1 MYVKDK
7 MTSEPICI
15 SGDAKISE
23 VVDIMSEHHL
33 HRVPVVNNGKLVGLV
48 TGSLISQKGP
58 TKATS
63 LSIFELN
70 YLLSKTSVDTIMIRD
85 VITINENRFLE
96 DAALLMLNHDIGC
109 LPVLNDQNE
118 LVGIM
123 TQNDVFAA
131 FLDVLGYREHGSRIC
146 IEVKDKIGAI
156 GEISEVFVRNKINIS
171 HVGVYSLKNEMAEII
186 FRVETIQTDALEKD
200 LIESG
205 YKVLN
210 VSKNPN

>member
-7 MTSEPICI
+7 MTKEPISI

-23 VVDIMSEHHL
+23 VVDLMSEHHL
-33 HRVPVVNNGKLVGLV
+33 HRVPVVNQGKLVGLV

-96 DAALLMLNHDIGC
+96 DAALLMLNQDIGC

-186 FRVETIQTDALEKD
+186 FRVETIQTDLLEKD

>member
-7 MTSEPICI
+7 MTKEPISI

-23 VVDIMSEHHL
+23 VVDLMSEHHL
-33 HRVPVVNNGKLVGLV
+33 HRVPVVNQGKLVGLV

-186 FRVETIQTDALEKD
+186 FRVETIQTDLLEKD

>member
-1 MYVKDK
+1 
-7 MTSEPICI
+7 
-15 SGDAKISE
+15 
-23 VVDIMSEHHL
+23 
-33 HRVPVVNNGKLVGLV
+33 
-48 TGSLISQKGP
+48 
-58 TKATS
+58 
-63 LSIFELN
+63 

-96 DAALLMLNHDIGC
+96 DAALLMLNQDIGC

-186 FRVETIQTDALEKD
+186 FRVETIQTDLLEKD

>member
-85 VITINENRFLE
+85 V
-96 DAALLMLNHDIGC
+96 
-109 LPVLNDQNE
+109 
-118 LVGIM
+118 
-123 TQNDVFAA
+123 
-131 FLDVLGYREHGSRIC
+131 
-146 IEVKDKIGAI
+146 
-156 GEISEVFVRNKINIS
+156 
-171 HVGVYSLKNEMAEII
+171 
-186 FRVETIQTDALEKD
+186 
-200 LIESG
+200 
-205 YKVLN
+205 
-210 VSKNPN
+210 

>member
-7 MTSEPICI
+7 MTKEPISI

-23 VVDIMSEHHL
+23 VVDLMSEHHL
-33 HRVPVVNNGKLVGLV
+33 HRVPVVNQGKLVGLV

-186 FRVETIQTDALEKD
+186 FRVETIQTDVLEKD

>member
-171 HVGVYSLKNEMAEII
+171 HVGVYSLKNELAEII

>member
-7 MTSEPICI
+7 MTKEPISI

-23 VVDIMSEHHL
+23 VVDLMSEHHL
-33 HRVPVVNNGKLVGLV
+33 HRVPVVNQGKLVGLV

-171 HVGVYSLKNEMAEII
+171 HVGVYSLKNEMAE
-186 FRVETIQTDALEKD
+186 
-200 LIESG
+200 
-205 YKVLN
+205 
-210 VSKNPN
+210 